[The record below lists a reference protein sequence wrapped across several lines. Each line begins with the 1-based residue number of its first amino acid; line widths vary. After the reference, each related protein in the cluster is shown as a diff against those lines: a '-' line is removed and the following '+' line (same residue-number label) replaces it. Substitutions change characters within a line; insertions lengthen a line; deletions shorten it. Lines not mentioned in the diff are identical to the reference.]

1 MTLFARRLCALAV
14 PAVMAL
20 CSLPAL
26 AAPTLLVTGGILT
39 GAKGVAVGGDLYD
52 VEFKDGTCV
61 DLFNGCDGA
70 DDFIFNSA
78 STAGDA
84 LAALLATVFVDSG
97 LGNFD
102 IDPSKTAGCSDFFVC
117 RVRMPLAVVT
127 AGAELQAMRLENWRN
142 NNEDFVS
149 GAYTVLFE
157 LDTSLV
163 GTSSWA
169 VWTRPAAVP
178 EPSTLA
184 LVAMAGVSLLAG
196 GRRRHAAKI
205 PSQR

>member
-1 MTLFARRLCALAV
+1 MPTFATRLCALVV

-26 AAPTLLVTGGILT
+26 AAPTLHVTGGILT

-70 DDFIFNSA
+70 DDFIFDSA
-78 STAGDA
+78 STAGEA
-84 LAALLATVFVDSG
+84 LAALLVTVFVDSG

-102 IDPSKTAGCSDFFVC
+102 IDPSKTAGCSDYAVC
-117 RVRMPLAVVT
+117 RVRMPLAVIT
-127 AGAELQAMRLENWRN
+127 AGDELQAVRLENWRN

-149 GAYTVLFE
+149 GAYTIAFG
-157 LDTSLV
+157 LDSSSV
-163 GTSSWA
+163 GASTWA
-169 VWTRPAAVP
+169 VWTRSADVP

-184 LVAMAGVSLLAG
+184 LLALAGVSLLAG
-196 GRRRHAAKI
+196 GRRRHAAA
-205 PSQR
+205 PGQR